1 LNHRPFFIAIAIVV
15 FVCVLLTAFALLQNN
30 GSVAEIY
37 QDGQL
42 LHTISLSTVEKPY
55 EITVGD
61 HARHNIILV
70 ERGKISMKAANCPDG
85 LCKKVGAIKNSS
97 YPIVCLPNKVI
108 IKIKG
113 GEAAYDTPDAISK

>member
-1 LNHRPFFIAIAIVV
+1 MNHKPFFITIVIVV
-15 FVCVLLTAFALLQNN
+15 FVCVLLTAFALFQNN

-42 LHTISLSTVEKPY
+42 LHTISLDNIEKPY

-61 HARHNIILV
+61 LVRHNIILV
-70 ERGKISMKAANCPDG
+70 ERGKISMKAATCPDG
-85 LCKKVGAIKNSS
+85 LCKKMGAIKNNS

-113 GEAAYDTPDAISK
+113 GATAYDTPDAISK